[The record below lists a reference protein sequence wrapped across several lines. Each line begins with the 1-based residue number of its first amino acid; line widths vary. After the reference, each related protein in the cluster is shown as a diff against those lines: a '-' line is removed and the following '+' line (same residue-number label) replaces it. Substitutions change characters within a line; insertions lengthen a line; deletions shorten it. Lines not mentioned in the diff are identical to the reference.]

1 MNSAKFRIQ
10 SAYANPGTRPAFK
23 IAQEQ
28 AKLRYMYSTRKAP
41 LDPAG
46 SELEGMPGEFLLSP
60 LFRLHFALELSAK
73 RAYSELDIAVWIA

>member
-28 AKLRYMYSTRKAP
+28 AKLRYMSAAAFIRQNFIKI
-41 LDPAG
+41 
-46 SELEGMPGEFLLSP
+46 LSK
-60 LFRLHFALELSAK
+60 F
-73 RAYSELDIAVWIA
+73 

>member
-46 SELEGMPGEFLLSP
+46 GEFLLSP
-60 LFRLHFALELSAK
+60 RFRLHFAVSTV
-73 RAYSELDIAVWIA
+73 SETCILTTGHCSLDCLKK